1 MKAVLLSLLAAALC
15 GLFSACQTT
24 PEKPVANAP
33 KIVVNFTKPED
44 FTDFKD
50 GFATSPKGI
59 EHYEDI
65 FTTAIQHRAAKLI
78 PPGSTLEITFTD
90 IDLAGDYLPSM
101 PMGRDI
107 RVIKSLYFPRSD
119 LRFVL
124 KDADGKVLKE
134 GERHLK
140 DMDFLYRVGINRGD
154 ELYYDTKL
162 LDDWLDSEFAP

>member
-1 MKAVLLSLLAAALC
+1 MKAASLYLLAAALL
-15 GLFSACQTT
+15 GLLSACQTT
-24 PEKPVANAP
+24 PETPVTNPP
-33 KIVVNFTKPED
+33 KIVVKFTNPED

-50 GFATSPKGI
+50 GFASSPKGI

-65 FTTAIQHRAAKLI
+65 FRTAIERRAAKVL
-78 PPGSTLEITFTD
+78 PPGSSLEITFTD
-90 IDLAGDYLPSM
+90 VDLAGDYLPSM

-107 RVIKSLYFPRSD
+107 RVIKNIYFPHSD

-154 ELYYDTKL
+154 ELFYDTKL
-162 LDDWLDSEFAP
+162 LDEWIDSEFAP

>member
-1 MKAVLLSLLAAALC
+1 MKVVSISLLAAALF
-15 GLFSACQTT
+15 GLLTACQT
-24 PEKPVANAP
+24 PPAKPAGPAP
-33 KIVVNFTKPED
+33 KIVVNFIKPED
-44 FTDFKD
+44 FADFKD
-50 GFATSPKGI
+50 SFASSPKGI

-65 FTTAIQHRAAKLI
+65 FRTAIEHRAAKVL
-78 PPGSTLEITFTD
+78 PAGSSLEITFTD
-90 IDLAGDYLPSM
+90 VDLAGDYLPSM

-107 RVIKSLYFPRSD
+107 RVIKNLYFPRSD

-162 LDDWLDSEFAP
+162 LDEWIDSEFAP